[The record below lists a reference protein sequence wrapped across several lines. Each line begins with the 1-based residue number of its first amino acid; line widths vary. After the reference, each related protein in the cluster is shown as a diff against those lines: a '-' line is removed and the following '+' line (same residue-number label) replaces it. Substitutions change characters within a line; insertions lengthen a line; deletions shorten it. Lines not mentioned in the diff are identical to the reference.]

1 MSTSLAREYDEA
13 VERELR
19 SWPGVSYEITASA
32 KHRRVVVSYRG
43 QARPVSMPST
53 PSDSRYGVRN
63 FLGDLRRVLRD
74 LGAVREQQERSARRE
89 KHYAPARPAS
99 PPVITDPR
107 PDGLAALRDLHARLL
122 EAPPMPAVIIHQ
134 PPRRSL
140 TKRFFDWLNGVRP

>member
-13 VERELR
+13 VEREMR
-19 SWPGVSYEITASA
+19 SWPGVCYEITASA
-32 KHRRVVVSYRG
+32 KHRRVVVSYGG

-63 FLGDLRRVLRD
+63 FLGDLRRALRD

-107 PDGLAALRDLHARLL
+107 PDGLAELRDLYARMQAANDCA
-122 EAPPMPAVIIHQ
+122 APEVVA